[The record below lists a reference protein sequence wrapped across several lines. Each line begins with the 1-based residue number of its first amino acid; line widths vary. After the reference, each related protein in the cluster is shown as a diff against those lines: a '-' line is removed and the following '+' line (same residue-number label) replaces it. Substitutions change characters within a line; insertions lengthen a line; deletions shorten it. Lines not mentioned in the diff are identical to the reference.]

1 MPVFVYLADST
12 MALRL
17 NLSKSEY
24 EQLLKG
30 FHAFRD
36 IGVKTG
42 HLSDGVSQQLYV
54 ITAGQ
59 VY

>member
-1 MPVFVYLADST
+1 MPAFFCLADST

-17 NLSKSEY
+17 NLSRSEY
-24 EQLLKG
+24 EQLLNG

-36 IGVKTG
+36 IGVKMG
-42 HLSDGVSQQLYV
+42 HLSDGVTQQLYI

-59 VY
+59 V